1 MITLYRTYFKKMKK
15 ILITIF
21 LSVMALGLS
30 AQNRNWD
37 FNWDSSLNLLGS
49 TGKTLPFWQRTGQ
62 NGILPIGS
70 SALLTAGADVAY
82 KADNGLF
89 FEAGANLAGAAQV
102 KTPYSEAGFTGLVD
116 RLYVSG
122 GWRMLRLD
130 LGMIERKKELSDL
143 SLTGGNIMIT
153 GNARNIPGLNFHTDW
168 IYFEKG
174 HWVGVR
180 GNFAHYQM
188 VDNRYVK
195 NTLLHNKSAEIK
207 FALGKKVDFMG
218 GLDHWAQWGG
228 ESPRYGKQPSTIKD
242 YVRII
247 MAKGGGADAT
257 VSDQVNVL
265 GNHLGRAFV
274 RVNWRAKDFTFTFQY
289 DKPFEDGTSSRLQNF
304 PDGVWT
310 VQFVMPDKNA
320 WVSEVLYELVTT
332 TWQSGPAHDRPAT
345 EEEKAEQDPNDFYYG
360 KVVLGGCDN
369 YFSNGEYASGWTYY
383 GRTIGL
389 PLIIPNAP
397 GADGMTGHMASSRVR
412 GHHLGLKG
420 AIAHK
425 LPYAFKSTYHRS
437 WGKYHQGDK
446 SFFASKPWQLSLAL
460 DFGFS
465 QFLPKNLP
473 MGLSAGLYADF
484 GQLYQNSAGLTLRIN
499 TSNK

>member
-1 MITLYRTYFKKMKK
+1 
-15 ILITIF
+15 
-21 LSVMALGLS
+21 
-30 AQNRNWD
+30 
-37 FNWDSSLNLLGS
+37 
-49 TGKTLPFWQRTGQ
+49 
-62 NGILPIGS
+62 
-70 SALLTAGADVAY
+70 
-82 KADNGLF
+82 
-89 FEAGANLAGAAQV
+89 
-102 KTPYSEAGFTGLVD
+102 
-116 RLYVSG
+116 
-122 GWRMLRLD
+122 
-130 LGMIERKKELSDL
+130 
-143 SLTGGNIMIT
+143 
-153 GNARNIPGLNFHTDW
+153 
-168 IYFEKG
+168 
-174 HWVGVR
+174 
-180 GNFAHYQM
+180 
-188 VDNRYVK
+188 
-195 NTLLHNKSAEIK
+195 
-207 FALGKKVDFMG
+207 
-218 GLDHWAQWGG
+218 
-228 ESPRYGKQPSTIKD
+228 
-242 YVRII
+242 
-247 MAKGGGADAT
+247 
-257 VSDQVNVL
+257 
-265 GNHLGRAFV
+265 
-274 RVNWRAKDFTFTFQY
+274 
-289 DKPFEDGTSSRLQNF
+289 
-304 PDGVWT
+304 
-310 VQFVMPDKNA
+310 MPDKNA

-397 GADGMTGHMASSRVR
+397 GADGITGHMASSRVR

>member
-1 MITLYRTYFKKMKK
+1 VDTEDYIDGTQSVRAQTSQLAGILAAGNLFTGQFAGLVGTSGGKVNFGRPWTSRPTALKLYCKYKTGPMDIIGK
-15 ILITIF
+15 ILPPGT
-21 LSVMALGLS
+21 
-30 AQNRNWD
+30 
-37 FNWDSSLNLLGS
+37 
-49 TGKTLPFWQRTGQ
+49 
-62 NGILPIGS
+62 
-70 SALLTAGADVAY
+70 
-82 KADNGLF
+82 
-89 FEAGANLAGAAQV
+89 
-102 KTPYSEAGFTGLVD
+102 
-116 RLYVSG
+116 
-122 GWRMLRLD
+122 
-130 LGMIERKKELSDL
+130 
-143 SLTGGNIMIT
+143 SLTT
-153 GNARNIPGLNFHTDW
+153 SDYDR
-168 IYFEKG
+168 
-174 HWVGVR
+174 
-180 GNFAHYQM
+180 
-188 VDNRYVK
+188 
-195 NTLLHNKSAEIK
+195 AEIK

-310 VQFVMPDKNA
+310 AQFVMPDKNA

-397 GADGMTGHMASSRVR
+397 GADGITRHMASSRVR